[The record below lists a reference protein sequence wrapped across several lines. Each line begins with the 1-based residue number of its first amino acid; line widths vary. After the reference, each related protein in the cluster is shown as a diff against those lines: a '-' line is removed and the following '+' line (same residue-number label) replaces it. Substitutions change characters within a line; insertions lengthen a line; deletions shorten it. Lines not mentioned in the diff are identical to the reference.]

1 MNTRCCMPAWAL
13 LVLLVVALLLGRV
26 ARYLILHAVKLLG
39 RQPALHWL
47 NDLRHNKVFHR
58 LAQMTPSL
66 VIQFGLHLVPDLS
79 KTATLFI
86 GNVALAFTILFLVLA
101 ISALLN
107 ALLDIYARTEHAR
120 TRSIKG
126 YVQLAKMVLFV
137 FGAII
142 IVATLIDRSPL
153 LLLSGLGAM
162 SAVILLVYKDTL
174 LSFVASVQLTSNDML
189 RVGDWIEMPQVG
201 ADGDVVDITLHT
213 VKVQNFDKTIVSIPT
228 WRLMSESFKNWRG
241 MQASGG
247 RRIKRSLFIDA
258 SGVRFLRDDEEVRMT
273 QVHLL
278 TDYISRK
285 QAELKAWNE
294 AQGQSAQLSANRRR
308 MTNLGTFRAY
318 ALAYLKSHPDIQPNM
333 TCMVRQM
340 QTTAQGVPL
349 EIYLLHPHH
358 GMVGLRA
365 DSRGYLRLPAGGAA
379 GIRLEPVSTAE
390 RHGPAQRAVRN
401 DAEHHDRPSAGALTR
416 QTARGSRAPRR
427 SNHHTPLRPIRPCV
441 TGQANSVNNRGT
453 CLVAARGKIKPP
465 PQLRKL
471 YLYV

>member
-1 MNTRCCMPAWAL
+1 MNIESLWQQTVTFITGLDDQP
-13 LVLLVVALLLGRV
+13 VLQAGVSLFLLLIAAFTLGRL
-26 ARYLILHAVKLLG
+26 ARFLTLHAVKLLS
-39 RQPALHWL
+39 RRPSLHWL
-47 NDLRHNKVFHR
+47 TDFLHNKVFHR

-66 VIQFGLHLVPDLS
+66 VVQFSLGLIPVLS
-79 KTATLFI
+79 DNSKHVI
-86 GNVALAFTILFLVLA
+86 GNIALGFTILFMVLA
-101 ISALLN
+101 LGALLN

-126 YVQLAKMVLFV
+126 YVQLAKMILYI

-213 VKVQNFDKTIVSIPT
+213 VKIQNFDKTIVSIPT

-241 MQASGG
+241 MQQSGG
-247 RRIKRSLFIDA
+247 RRIKRALNIDA
-258 SGVRFLRDDEEVRMT
+258 SGIRFLDEQEQLRLT

-278 TDYISRK
+278 SGYVSSK
-285 QAELKAWNE
+285 QAELKAWNA
-294 AQGQSAQLSANRRR
+294 AQGEVAELSANQRR

-318 ALAYLKSHPDIQPNM
+318 ALAYLNAHPDIQPNM

-340 QTTAQGVPL
+340 EATAEGVPL
-349 EIYLLHPHH
+349 EIYCFTRTTAWAEYERIQGDIFDYLLAVLPEF
-358 GMVGLRA
+358 GLSVYQKPSGA
-365 DSRGYLRLPAGGAA
+365 DLRGGLVA
-379 GIRLEPVSTAE
+379 
-390 RHGPAQRAVRN
+390 
-401 DAEHHDRPSAGALTR
+401 
-416 QTARGSRAPRR
+416 
-427 SNHHTPLRPIRPCV
+427 V
-441 TGQANSVNNRGT
+441 TG
-453 CLVAARGKIKPP
+453 PH
-465 PQLRKL
+465 
-471 YLYV
+471 

>member
-1 MNTRCCMPAWAL
+1 MAIQQFWQNTLDLWGTLDEHPVLHAGIGLTLL
-13 LVLLVVALLLGRV
+13 LVIALVLGRV
-26 ARYLILHAVKLLG
+26 ARFLILHAIKLLG

-47 NDLRHNKVFHR
+47 NDLLQNKVFHR

-66 VIQFGLHLVPDLS
+66 VVQFGLKLVPELNTNS
-79 KTATLFI
+79 QHFL

-101 ISALLN
+101 ISALLD

-241 MQASGG
+241 MQQSGG

-258 SGVRFLRDDEEVRMT
+258 GGVRFLTSAEESRLSEVR
-273 QVHLL
+273 LL
-278 TDYISRK
+278 TDYIARK
-285 QAELKAWNE
+285 RNELHSWNE
-294 AQGQSAQLSANRRR
+294 AQGPVAELSANRRR
-308 MTNLGTFRAY
+308 LTNIGTFRAY

-349 EIYLLHPHH
+349 EIYCFTRTTAWADYERIQGDIFDYLLAVLPEF
-358 GMVGLRA
+358 GLSLYQQPSGNDLRA
-365 DSRGYLRLPAGGAA
+365 GLLPANLA
-379 GIRLEPVSTAE
+379 RE
-390 RHGPAQRAVRN
+390 QRALG
-401 DAEHHDRPSAGALTR
+401 AEATE
-416 QTARGSRAPRR
+416 
-427 SNHHTPLRPIRPCV
+427 
-441 TGQANSVNNRGT
+441 
-453 CLVAARGKIKPP
+453 
-465 PQLRKL
+465 PQ
-471 YLYV
+471 

>member
-1 MNTRCCMPAWAL
+1 MNIESLWQQTVTFITGLDDQPILQAGVSL
-13 LVLLVVALLLGRV
+13 FLLLIAAFTLGRL
-26 ARYLILHAVKLLG
+26 ARFLTLHAVKLLS
-39 RQPALHWL
+39 RRPSLHWL
-47 NDLRHNKVFHR
+47 TDFLHNKVFHR

-66 VIQFGLHLVPDLS
+66 VVQFSLGLIPVLS
-79 KTATLFI
+79 DNSKHVI
-86 GNVALAFTILFLVLA
+86 GNIALGFTILFMVLA
-101 ISALLN
+101 LGALLN

-126 YVQLAKMVLFV
+126 YVQLAKMILYI

-213 VKVQNFDKTIVSIPT
+213 VKIQNFDKTIVSIPT

-241 MQASGG
+241 MQQSGG
-247 RRIKRSLFIDA
+247 RRIKRALNIDA
-258 SGVRFLRDDEEVRMT
+258 SGVRFLDEQEQLRLT

-278 TDYISRK
+278 SGYVSSK
-285 QAELKAWNE
+285 QAELKAWNT
-294 AQGQSAQLSANRRR
+294 AQGEVAELSANQRR

-318 ALAYLKSHPDIQPNM
+318 ALAYLNAHPDIQPNM

-340 QTTAQGVPL
+340 EATAEGVPL
-349 EIYLLHPHH
+349 EIYCFTRTTAWAEYERIQGDIFDYLLAVLPEF
-358 GMVGLRA
+358 GLSVYQKPSGA
-365 DSRGYLRLPAGGAA
+365 DLRGGLVA
-379 GIRLEPVSTAE
+379 
-390 RHGPAQRAVRN
+390 
-401 DAEHHDRPSAGALTR
+401 
-416 QTARGSRAPRR
+416 
-427 SNHHTPLRPIRPCV
+427 V
-441 TGQANSVNNRGT
+441 TG
-453 CLVAARGKIKPP
+453 PH
-465 PQLRKL
+465 
-471 YLYV
+471 

>member
-1 MNTRCCMPAWAL
+1 MDIKQLWVNIQDLWGALDQHPILHSSLALMLL
-13 LVLLVVALLLGRV
+13 LVIALVLGRV
-26 ARYLILHAVKLLG
+26 ARYLILHAAKLLG
-39 RQPALHWL
+39 RQPALHWV
-47 NDLRHNKVFHR
+47 NDLRQNKVFHR

-66 VIQFGLHLVPDLS
+66 IIQFGLHLVPELS
-79 KTATLFI
+79 KTSMIFL
-86 GNVALAFTILFLVLA
+86 GNVALAFTILFMVLSL
-101 ISALLN
+101 SALLS
-107 ALLDIYARTEHAR
+107 ALLDVYARTEHAR

-126 YVQLAKMVLFV
+126 YVQLTKMVLYV

-241 MQASGG
+241 MQQSGG

-258 SGVRFLRDDEEVRMT
+258 SGVRFLHDEEEQRMT
-273 QVHLL
+273 QVRLL

-294 AQGQSAQLSANRRR
+294 AQGNVAAMSANRRR

-318 ALAYLKSHPDIQPNM
+318 ALAYLKSHPEIQPNM

-340 QTTAQGVPL
+340 QTTAQGIPL
-349 EIYLLHPHH
+349 EIYCFTRTTAWADYERIQGDIFDYLLAVMPEF
-358 GMVGLRA
+358 GLNLYQQPSGT
-365 DSRGYLRLPAGGAA
+365 DLRSGLLPAALGASH
-379 GIRLEPVSTAE
+379 LPEPQKQV
-390 RHGPAQRAVRN
+390 V
-401 DAEHHDRPSAGALTR
+401 
-416 QTARGSRAPRR
+416 
-427 SNHHTPLRPIRPCV
+427 
-441 TGQANSVNNRGT
+441 
-453 CLVAARGKIKPP
+453 
-465 PQLRKL
+465 
-471 YLYV
+471 

>member
-1 MNTRCCMPAWAL
+1 MDIKQLWVNIQDLWGALDQHPILHSGIALMLL
-13 LVLLVVALLLGRV
+13 LVIALVLGRV
-26 ARYLILHAVKLLG
+26 ARYLILHAAKLLG
-39 RQPALHWL
+39 RQPALNWV
-47 NDLRHNKVFHR
+47 NDLRQNKVFHR

-66 VIQFGLHLVPDLS
+66 IIQFGLHLVPELS
-79 KTATLFI
+79 KTSMIFL
-86 GNVALAFTILFLVLA
+86 GNVALAFTILFMVLSL
-101 ISALLN
+101 SALLSTM
-107 ALLDIYARTEHAR
+107 LDVYARTEHAR

-126 YVQLAKMVLFV
+126 YVQLTKMVLYV

-241 MQASGG
+241 MQQSGG

-258 SGVRFLRDDEEVRMT
+258 SGVRFLHDEEEQRLT
-273 QVHLL
+273 QVRLL
-278 TDYISRK
+278 TDYIGRK

-294 AQGQSAQLSANRRR
+294 AQGNVAAMSANRRR

-318 ALAYLKSHPDIQPNM
+318 ALAYLKSHPEIQPNM

-340 QTTAQGVPL
+340 QTTAQGIPL
-349 EIYLLHPHH
+349 EIYCFTRTTAWADYERIQGDIFDYLLAVMPEF
-358 GMVGLRA
+358 GLNLYQQPSGT
-365 DSRGYLRLPAGGAA
+365 DLRLGLLPAVLGASH
-379 GIRLEPVSTAE
+379 LPEPQKQV
-390 RHGPAQRAVRN
+390 V
-401 DAEHHDRPSAGALTR
+401 
-416 QTARGSRAPRR
+416 
-427 SNHHTPLRPIRPCV
+427 
-441 TGQANSVNNRGT
+441 
-453 CLVAARGKIKPP
+453 
-465 PQLRKL
+465 
-471 YLYV
+471 